1 MNGKDDENNIATTHS
16 GCNRSEQAA
25 YLEVAKI
32 LNRFAR
38 PKVQLQGDRMSKES
52 VIYSWLQYVAQIARQ
67 HFIMLGKPDPGAR
80 LFQHPFPDQV
90 WVNIETFLKNLADLP
105 LWVSTELSDTAFGGK
120 QNSSFWKTIFET
132 GRTPQGMQVL
142 AKPLNLIDMIK

>member
-1 MNGKDDENNIATTHS
+1 
-16 GCNRSEQAA
+16 
-25 YLEVAKI
+25 
-32 LNRFAR
+32 
-38 PKVQLQGDRMSKES
+38 
-52 VIYSWLQYVAQIARQ
+52 
-67 HFIMLGKPDPGAR
+67 MLGKPDPGAK
-80 LFQHPFPDQV
+80 LFQYPFPDQV

-142 AKPLNLIDMIK
+142 AKPLNFIEMIK